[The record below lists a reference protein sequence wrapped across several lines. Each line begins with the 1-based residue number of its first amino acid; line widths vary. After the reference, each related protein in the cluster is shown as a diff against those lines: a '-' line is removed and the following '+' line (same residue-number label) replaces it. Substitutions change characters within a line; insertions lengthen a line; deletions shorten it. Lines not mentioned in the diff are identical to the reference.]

1 MVLMMVLSIS
11 VVISAAYFAFAI
23 VWPDPDH

>member
-1 MVLMMVLSIS
+1 MVLMMALSIS

-23 VWPDPDH
+23 AWPDSDH

>member
-11 VVISAAYFAFAI
+11 AVISAAYFAFAI
-23 VWPDPDH
+23 VGPDPDH